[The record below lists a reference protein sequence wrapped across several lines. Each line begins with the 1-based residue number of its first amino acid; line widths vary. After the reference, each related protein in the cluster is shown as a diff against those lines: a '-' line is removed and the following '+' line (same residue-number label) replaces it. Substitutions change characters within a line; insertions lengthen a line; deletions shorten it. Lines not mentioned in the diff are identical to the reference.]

1 MKNFEILVKE
11 VKLRPLIG
19 GILSYIPFLYELWDK
34 SRPTGQASSAM
45 YSKSIWEFHFKNFK
59 KFSKYKKEPISVA
72 EFGTG
77 ASLGTL
83 VSAIKDGVK
92 NAVGLDLIP
101 YANNYKLNKR
111 IIDELIPKNK
121 FPKLNMNLSIEL
133 GNLSNTFSNNRI
145 KYIAPLDDTK
155 LSQYESID
163 LIFSHSVLEHVDN
176 LKKSYKI
183 MFKLLK
189 KGGLMS
195 HKIDHS
201 SHQITNSWNGHY
213 VLNKFVWKLI
223 RGNKPYLLNRVT
235 PSEHKKLILSVGFK
249 IIHEEYI
256 TSNNYDKNSLF
267 LKDDDHLIK
276 TSLFIIEK

>member
-1 MKNFEILVKE
+1 M
-11 VKLRPLIG
+11 
-19 GILSYIPFLYELWDK
+19 
-34 SRPTGQASSAM
+34 
-45 YSKSIWEFHFKNFK
+45 
-59 KFSKYKKEPISVA
+59 A